1 MNEIGESQDVFGEFL
16 GGATDDATMFL
27 LWGLNAVVYVRQVDF
42 EGIELFGVFSADGTQ
57 VAVAHS
63 RNEAIG
69 WALAKDLETPNVH

>member
-1 MNEIGESQDVFGEFL
+1 MFRVPDNESQTIHPIQQLPGS
-16 GGATDDATMFL
+16 A
-27 LWGLNAVVYVRQVDF
+27 LNAVVYVRQVDF

-69 WALAKDLETPNVH
+69 WALAKDLETANVH

>member
-1 MNEIGESQDVFGEFL
+1 MIPTRLELRNFL
-16 GGATDDATMFL
+16 AYRAPEPI
-27 LWGLNAVVYVRQVDF
+27 DF

-69 WALAKDLETPNVH
+69 WALAKDLETANVH